1 MARPLMPKATAVW
14 LIENTSLTFDQVA
27 DYCGLHPLEVRAIA
41 DGEVAGGMHGI
52 NPVDAG
58 DLTTEEIERCQ
69 KNPNARLKPLK
80 PTIPQPK
87 ARPTG
92 ARYTPV
98 AKRQERPDAI
108 AWLLKN
114 YPELGDGQ
122 ISRLLGTTKATIAS
136 VRDRSHWNSP
146 NIKPQN
152 PVNLGLCSSAD
163 LEKAIALART
173 RARNSLARAEK
184 IAKAAAQ
191 VAAETAATPA
201 AAGEGGTEP
210 ATPAPA
216 PAAAPAETPDADK
229 AAPAGSGETV
239 S

>member
-27 DYCGLHPLEVRAIA
+27 DYCGLHPLEVQAIA

-52 NPVDAG
+52 NPVAAG
-58 DLTTEEIERCQ
+58 DLTMEELERCQ
-69 KNPNARLKPLK
+69 KNANARLKPLK

-98 AKRQERPDAI
+98 AMRQERPDAI
-108 AWLLKN
+108 SWLLKN

-122 ISRLLGTTKATIAS
+122 ISRLLGTTKATIAA
-136 VRDRSHWNSP
+136 VRGRSHWNSP

-152 PVNLGLCSSAD
+152 PVNLGLCTSAD

-173 RARNSLARAEK
+173 RARNALARAEK
-184 IAKAAAQ
+184 VAQQAAAQ
-191 VAAETAATPA
+191 AAAETAAAPPP
-201 AAGEGGTEP
+201 AGEVGTEP
-210 ATPAPA
+210 ATPA
-216 PAAAPAETPDADK
+216 PAAAPAETPGTENT
-229 AAPAGSGETV
+229 APAGPGETV